1 MKQKLQVVEN
11 YITKYDF
18 KIKRKILSNE
28 ELSIDFGVGYK
39 ILKVFEK
46 KDRKLVSVNLNNII
60 ILKSNNDEVGNI
72 DTNIYG
78 LFEFESEISEKEFKK
93 IIRKEGSIILYHQLR
108 AYISANTALSQC
120 IPTINLPI
128 ITFINNLEK

>member
-46 KDRKLVSVNLNNII
+46 NTNQKNKDR
-60 ILKSNNDEVGNI
+60 
-72 DTNIYG
+72 
-78 LFEFESEISEKEFKK
+78 
-93 IIRKEGSIILYHQLR
+93 YHLLDK
-108 AYISANTALSQC
+108 YFTGDSCWYECLSW
-120 IPTINLPI
+120 IKNR
-128 ITFINNLEK
+128 